1 MFLYYEVRGL
11 TQDVNLINTC
21 DTFEPL
27 YNIARQRVMDFLD
40 HKSKKEYAERLRTIG
55 EKYTKID
62 NGRYSMSIDL
72 EAKEFKYKTDDYFLH
87 IKRLPTILKDE
98 ELILFHMTNELR
110 VSDFSNDFN
119 KLYDEA
125 VNMTLEDLEE

>member
-72 EAKEFKYKTDDYFLH
+72 EAKEFKYKTDDYLLRR
-87 IKRLPTILKDE
+87 KAPTSRKAWDE
-98 ELILFHMTNELR
+98 RSE
-110 VSDFSNDFN
+110 S
-119 KLYDEA
+119 
-125 VNMTLEDLEE
+125 